1 MHPTPVHCHH
11 IAYGSRNNDT
21 VGVTYCSH
29 KYCWSLLQGH
39 FRGPW
44 RNVDFSEKYSPLPT
58 WNGDLNFSEWG
69 PNGYLILS
77 EMGIFSSRNGD
88 QMGTKCG
95 PEKRIFDKLTKT
107 SWFIEINEWS
117 SAALWNAL
125 RTKNGIMWEKLNI
138 RTFIAKSLMSSKQD
152 SFLATTGC
160 WRQEGKSGRSGRF
173 CLVWFNLNQTL
184 SERGVSPIRKISLEK
199 VQHSFL
205 KRGQEGGAQGPFE
218 VWSFPKI
225 HPNFGMEAS
234 RIQWVTEKVGPEL
247 VLTKM
252 GV

>member
-184 SERGVSPIRKISLEK
+184 SERGVSPIRKISL
-199 VQHSFL
+199 
-205 KRGQEGGAQGPFE
+205 
-218 VWSFPKI
+218 
-225 HPNFGMEAS
+225 AS
-234 RIQWVTEKVGPEL
+234 KWA
-247 VLTKM
+247 
-252 GV
+252 

>member
-1 MHPTPVHCHH
+1 
-11 IAYGSRNNDT
+11 
-21 VGVTYCSH
+21 
-29 KYCWSLLQGH
+29 
-39 FRGPW
+39 
-44 RNVDFSEKYSPLPT
+44 
-58 WNGDLNFSEWG
+58 
-69 PNGYLILS
+69 
-77 EMGIFSSRNGD
+77 
-88 QMGTKCG
+88 MGTKCG

-138 RTFIAKSLMSSKQD
+138 CTFIAKSLMSSKQD

-199 VQHSFL
+199 AQHSFL
-205 KRGQEGGAQGPFE
+205 KRGQEGGRRGRLKFE

-225 HPNFGMEAS
+225 HPNFGMATS

>member
-88 QMGTKCG
+88 KMWTWKPYIWQIDQYELVHWNKRMEFGCSLERAQN
-95 PEKRIFDKLTKT
+95 EKRDYVGKIEYTHFYRKKSYVLKAGFLFSNHWLLT
-107 SWFIEINEWS
+107 
-117 SAALWNAL
+117 
-125 RTKNGIMWEKLNI
+125 
-138 RTFIAKSLMSSKQD
+138 
-152 SFLATTGC
+152 
-160 WRQEGKSGRSGRF
+160 SGR
-173 CLVWFNLNQTL
+173 
-184 SERGVSPIRKISLEK
+184 
-199 VQHSFL
+199 
-205 KRGQEGGAQGPFE
+205 
-218 VWSFPKI
+218 
-225 HPNFGMEAS
+225 
-234 RIQWVTEKVGPEL
+234 
-247 VLTKM
+247 
-252 GV
+252 